1 MTFKAIFAYALL
13 LACVSAQSSQPL
25 VGAGVAAL
33 AEQCQI
39 QQQSVAALV
48 DALDGDDLDA
58 VKAAYQAA
66 RPPYEQIEVL
76 AACFED
82 LDEAID
88 ARAYAFDTGELG
100 EDFRGFHRIE
110 ACIYREEDIECA
122 RPYAR
127 PLRRTI
133 NELCDVLDESSP
145 EVFNRGKTWDGAL
158 GLTVEIGSK
167 KIASEEETYSDLS
180 LLIFRENLKGIW
192 AVISPYEAEVEAE
205 TWDNLV
211 SAYNETVA
219 TLNEV
224 DPENG
229 FEGGEGATARPYS
242 EVSVEERKQISD
254 EIYAFFLALEAANN
268 EVRDGQE
275 AANLPEGATRLQM
288 APAAAVSRQSE
299 RQNEAVLEGVAKFET
314 LCASQQELAADL
326 LAAIDTGDLDAS
338 REAYVA
344 ARPPYEQ
351 IEVLA
356 GSFEEEDT
364 NIDSRPYAHNRGELD
379 EGFRGMHVA
388 EYCLFRDNDLDCAR
402 AAVTDVQG
410 TIDSLCNKIGNAA
423 NDPDNFNFANTWDGL
438 KALSVEVPAKKISS
452 EEETWSDH
460 SLLIFTN
467 NAKGIESQV
476 TMIAYGYQVLTSA
489 KEVGTGTNSG

>member
-1 MTFKAIFAYALL
+1 MDRKVLFAVVAL
-13 LACVSAQSSQPL
+13 LACVSGQSSQPR
-25 VGAGVAAL
+25 VDAGVAAL
-33 AEQCQI
+33 AVQCEI
-39 QQQSVAALV
+39 QQESVSALV

-58 VKAAYQAA
+58 AKAAYQAA

-100 EDFRGFHRIE
+100 DDFVGFHRIE
-110 ACIYREEDIECA
+110 ACLYRENDIECA
-122 RPYAR
+122 RPYGR

-133 NELCDVLDESSP
+133 NELCDVLDASSS

-192 AVISPYEAEVEAE
+192 AVISPFEDEVEVE
-205 TWDNLV
+205 TWENLEAAFNTMV
-211 SAYNETVA
+211 D

-229 FEGGEGATARPYS
+229 FEGGEGAAAKPYS
-242 EVSVEERKQISD
+242 EVTVEERKLISD
-254 EIYAFFLALEAANN
+254 NIYAFFLALEAANM

-275 AANLPEGATRLQM
+275 AENLPEGATRLQLGPV
-288 APAAAVSRQSE
+288 ASRQTE
-299 RQNEAVLEGVAKFET
+299 RQNQAVLEGVAKFEE
-314 LCASQQELAADL
+314 LCANQQELASDL
-326 LAAIDTGDLDAS
+326 LSAIDTGDLDAS
-338 REAYVA
+338 RDAYVA

-388 EYCLFRDNDLDCAR
+388 EYCLFRDDDLDCAR

-410 TIDSLCNKIGNAA
+410 TIDSLCAKIDNAA
-423 NDPDNFNFANTWDGL
+423 NDPDNFNFENTWDGL

-476 TMIAYGYQVLTSA
+476 KILS
-489 KEVGTGTNSG
+489 